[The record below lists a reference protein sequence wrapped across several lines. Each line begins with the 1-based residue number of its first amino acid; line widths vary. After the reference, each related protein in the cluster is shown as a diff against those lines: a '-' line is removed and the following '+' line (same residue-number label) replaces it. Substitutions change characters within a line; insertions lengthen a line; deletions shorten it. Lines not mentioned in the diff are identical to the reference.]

1 MIRYDMNE
9 ECEGESGNCVAAI
22 VPRQEGDYVLY
33 ADAQAE
39 INRIVTTK
47 QWLRE
52 AIAARDE
59 IVGQLN
65 ADIARHVATC
75 AEQQQEI
82 TRLRAENEA
91 QAREIEML
99 KRKAEWQPM
108 ESAPLD
114 GTTVLLLIQDSEY
127 PLTDDSVSVS
137 LGAYGTKGGPEYDP
151 TWSFA
156 GWDWE
161 QDVFREGGGT
171 PIGWMPQP
179 EVPEALAAKE
189 E

>member
-1 MIRYDMNE
+1 MSITEWCD
-9 ECEGESGNCVAAI
+9 ECDDDSDSAKHKLHVEN
-22 VPRQEGDYVLY
+22 
-33 ADAQAE
+33 DA
-39 INRIVTTK
+39 
-47 QWLRE
+47 
-52 AIAARDE
+52 
-59 IVGQLN
+59 
-65 ADIARHVATC
+65 
-75 AEQQQEI
+75 
-82 TRLRAENEA
+82 LRAENEA

-99 KRKAEWQPM
+99 KRKTEWQPM
-108 ESAPLD
+108 EFAPLD

-179 EVPEALAAKE
+179 EVPEALATEGDA
-189 E
+189 